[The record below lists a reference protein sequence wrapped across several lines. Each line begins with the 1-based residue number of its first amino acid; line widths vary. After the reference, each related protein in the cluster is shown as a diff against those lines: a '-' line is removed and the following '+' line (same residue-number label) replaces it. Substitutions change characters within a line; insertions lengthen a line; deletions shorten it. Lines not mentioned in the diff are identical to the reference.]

1 MIADSIRGVVC
12 QQLLPRADGKGAVMA
27 MEILMNNISVRKCIV
42 DNRTFQLD
50 SIIQTGKKQGMIR
63 MDDSIVN
70 LLNQGLITR
79 ETAEIYIRN
88 PSNLK

>member
-1 MIADSIRGVVC
+1 
-12 QQLLPRADGKGAVMA
+12 
-27 MEILMNNISVRKCIV
+27 MNNISVRKCIV

-70 LLNQGLITR
+70 LLNEGLITR